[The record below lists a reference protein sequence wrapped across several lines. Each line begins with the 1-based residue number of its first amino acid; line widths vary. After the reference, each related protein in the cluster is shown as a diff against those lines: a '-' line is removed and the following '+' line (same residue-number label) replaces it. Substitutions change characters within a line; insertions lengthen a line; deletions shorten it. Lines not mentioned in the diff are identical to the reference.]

1 MRYLYCNGQRP
12 DMVPKLPFSHQEP
25 MHLRFLRRL
34 NVPATESQLALT
46 LAVSLVFLAVLLLG
60 LIWQANVIA
69 IQREIIRSLSGI

>member
-1 MRYLYCNGQRP
+1 
-12 DMVPKLPFSHQEP
+12 

-46 LAVSLVFLAVLLLG
+46 LAFSLVFLAVLLLG